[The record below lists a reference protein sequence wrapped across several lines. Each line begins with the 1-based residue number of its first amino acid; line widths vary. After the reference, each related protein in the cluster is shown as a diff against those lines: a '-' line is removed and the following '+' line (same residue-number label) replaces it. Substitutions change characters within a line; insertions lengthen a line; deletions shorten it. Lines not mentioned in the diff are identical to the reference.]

1 MSRTLVTVSTGVV
14 GLVAGAV
21 VTYFALSGQ
30 AEWCAMSKHH
40 CIVVTVD
47 AANTIDVETDPLG
60 KKGKGHTIRWII
72 PSDQAFSFP
81 ANGIV
86 FAIAGEFRCPPPNP
100 GPANPHVFECDD
112 PNGTTNPDGT
122 PKDFKY
128 TVTLTSNSAA
138 PTPQPVDPRIV
149 NN

>member
-1 MSRTLVTVSTGVV
+1 MNRTLVTVSTGVV

-60 KKGKGHTIRWII
+60 KKGSGHRIRWII
-72 PSDQAFSFP
+72 PADQPFSFP
-81 ANGIV
+81 SNGIV
-86 FAIAGEFRCPPPNP
+86 FATPGEFNCPPPNP
-100 GPANPHVFECDD
+100 PPSTPNMIQCDD
-112 PNGTTNPDGT
+112 PNGTPG
-122 PKDFKY
+122 
-128 TVTLTSNSAA
+128 S
-138 PTPQPVDPRIV
+138 
-149 NN
+149 